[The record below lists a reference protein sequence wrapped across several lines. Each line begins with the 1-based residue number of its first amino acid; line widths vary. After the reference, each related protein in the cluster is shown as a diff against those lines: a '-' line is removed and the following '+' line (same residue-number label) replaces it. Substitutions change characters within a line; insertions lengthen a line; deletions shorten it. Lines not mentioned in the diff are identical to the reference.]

1 MIFRKE
7 SVEAT
12 FSLDEKTDL
21 RCIAKNIDE
30 AKKMAEEHSGKKLVL
45 TGWKIVLVLI
55 IINKDIKIIVNIDQ
69 NKREIMRENITG
81 GL

>member
-21 RCIAKNIDE
+21 RCSAKNIDE
-30 AKKMAEEHSGKKLVL
+30 AKKMTEEHSGKKLVL
-45 TGWKIVLVLI
+45 TGWKIVVGR
-55 IINKDIKIIVNIDQ
+55 KDRGTILIVNKPFFAPKKSRVVVHKQ
-69 NKREIMRENITG
+69 KN
-81 GL
+81 

>member
-1 MIFRKE
+1 MIFRNE

-30 AKKMAEEHSGKKLVL
+30 AKKMAEEHSGKKLVR
-45 TGWKIVLVLI
+45 TGWKTVLGRKDRGI
-55 IINKDIKIIVNIDQ
+55 ILIVNKSCFAPQ
-69 NKREIMRENITG
+69 KSRVVVHKQKN
-81 GL
+81 

>member
-45 TGWKIVLVLI
+45 TGWKIVLRRKDRGTILLV
-55 IINKDIKIIVNIDQ
+55 NKSCFAPKKTRVVVHQQKN
-69 NKREIMRENITG
+69 
-81 GL
+81 

>member
-12 FSLDEKTDL
+12 FAFDEKTDL

-45 TGWKIVLVLI
+45 TGWKIVLGRKDRETILLV
-55 IINKDIKIIVNIDQ
+55 NKSCYAPKKTRVVVHQQKN
-69 NKREIMRENITG
+69 
-81 GL
+81 

>member
-12 FSLDEKTDL
+12 FSLDEKTNL

-45 TGWKIVLVLI
+45 TGWKIVLGR
-55 IINKDIKIIVNIDQ
+55 KDRGTTFIVNKPCFAPKKSRVVVHKQ
-69 NKREIMRENITG
+69 KN
-81 GL
+81 

>member
-12 FSLDEKTDL
+12 FALDEKTDL

-45 TGWKIVLVLI
+45 TGWNIVLGR
-55 IINKDIKIIVNIDQ
+55 KDRGTILIVNKPCFAPQ
-69 NKREIMRENITG
+69 KKSSSCS
-81 GL
+81 